1 MASSRSLLHDPEAD
15 ALEGQH
21 IIRRFTDELTG
32 SNDLERS
39 TKAAQAEIDEE
50 ELDNERLRLRSLYE
64 SPESHNNQSRDF
76 IVSEIAKNALLEM
89 VNKFIENEK
98 PSMLQRIG
106 FSHKPAKSKAN
117 NMLLDLV
124 QSDPQELEAIID
136 NLEEAWK
143 QNNGRIYRT
152 FKLLCKTLDDHK
164 AVFSI
169 FPSQNEY
176 TSILCSSI
184 FCFVKAAKN
193 HSEIAETL
201 SNSVH
206 RISEIVARASKN
218 ILIFKTQSIRRKLA
232 DIYAIVFRFHHKTI
246 QWYLS
251 SKLTRVFPSFN
262 ENLKAGFESTEKELD
277 KEIEEL
283 YREAQISQHAMVAIL
298 SGNIERL
305 SAELHYQRM
314 HCEVTDT
321 TAGHR
326 MINLMEASWNGSR
339 FLKRPQQIE
348 TDRHNPL
355 GSELILHAPEMV
367 GNIITR
373 GQARTYSPAIER
385 FIVGDEG
392 PSKFSTGKFWVAED
406 EVLLKLRDWMAERR
420 TTRMLWISS
429 PYEPGA
435 MTSAHASALA
445 VVAAAWQAK
454 APLISHFCQRP
465 RRDELRAG
473 MSVEQVGLM
482 GLVYSLVSQLLQFH
496 QDEAILNTGED
507 TFRMLNGEKQSWDTS
522 LKALEVLLSHMT
534 VLKYCVID
542 GLNELELGDGGQWC
556 QQFLNVLLEH
566 QQAKET
572 AFNILFTTA
581 GQSRILASG
590 VDVRDRH
597 LATRPARELA
607 RWGRKIELE
616 L

>member
-1 MASSRSLLHDPEAD
+1 MASSRSLLRDPELD
-15 ALEGQH
+15 ALEGQRV
-21 IIRRFTDELTG
+21 IRRFTGELAG
-32 SNDLERS
+32 SNELERS

-50 ELDNERLRLRSLYE
+50 ELDNERLRLKSLYE
-64 SPESHNNQSRDF
+64 SSESHNNQSRDF
-76 IVSEIAKNALLEM
+76 VASEIAKNALLQM

-117 NMLLDLV
+117 SILLDLV
-124 QSDPQELEAIID
+124 QSDPKELEATID
-136 NLEEAWK
+136 NLEENWK
-143 QNNGRIYRT
+143 QKNGRIYRT

-184 FCFVKAAKN
+184 SCFVKAAKN

-201 SNSVH
+201 SDSIH
-206 RISEIVARASKN
+206 RISETVARASKN
-218 ILIFKTQSIRRKLA
+218 ILIFKTQPIRQKLA

-251 SKLTRVFPSFN
+251 SKLTRAFLSFN

-305 SAELHYQRM
+305 SAELHQQRM
-314 HCEVTDT
+314 HYEVTDT

-326 MINLMEASWNGSR
+326 MISLMEASWNGSQFSR
-339 FLKRPQQIE
+339 RAHQIE
-348 TDRHNPL
+348 PEKQNPL
-355 GSELILHAPEMV
+355 SSQLTLHAPGTVE
-367 GNIITR
+367 NIITR

-392 PSKFSTGKFWVAED
+392 PSKFSTGQFWVAED
-406 EVLLKLRDWMAERR
+406 EALPKLRDWMAEHG

-429 PYEPGA
+429 PYQLGA

-454 APLISHFCQRP
+454 ASLISHFCQRP
-465 RRDELRAG
+465 RRDELRTG
-473 MSVEQVGLM
+473 MSIEQIGLM
-482 GLVYSLVSQLLQFH
+482 GLVYSLISQLLQFN
-496 QDEAILNTGED
+496 QDKAILNTGED
-507 TFRMLNGEKQSWDTS
+507 TFSMLNGEKQSWDTS
-522 LKALEVLLSHMT
+522 LKALEVLLSHTT

-542 GLNELELGDGGQWC
+542 GLNELELGDGSRWC
-556 QQFLNVLLEH
+556 QEFLNVLLGR

-581 GQSRILASG
+581 GQSRILASR
-590 VDVRDRH
+590 VDVKDRH

-607 RWGRKIELE
+607 RWGRRIELE

>member
-1 MASSRSLLHDPEAD
+1 MASSRLLLRDPEVD

-21 IIRRFTDELTG
+21 IIRRFTDELAG
-32 SNDLERS
+32 SNELQRS
-39 TKAAQAEIDEE
+39 TKAAQAEIDKD
-50 ELDNERLRLRSLYE
+50 ELDNETLRLRSLYE
-64 SPESHNNQSRDF
+64 SPESRSNQSRDF
-76 IVSEIAKNALLEM
+76 IASEIAKNALLQM

-117 NMLLDLV
+117 NMLLDLA
-124 QSDPQELEAIID
+124 QSDPKELEETID
-136 NLEEAWK
+136 SLEESWK
-143 QNNGRIYRT
+143 QKNGRIYRT

-184 FCFVKAAKN
+184 SCFVKAAKN
-193 HSEIAETL
+193 HGEIAETL
-201 SNSVH
+201 SESVH
-206 RISEIVARASKN
+206 RISETVARASKN

-246 QWYLS
+246 QWYLG
-251 SKLTRVFPSFN
+251 SKLTRAFLSFN

-305 SAELHYQRM
+305 SAELHYQRT
-314 HCEVTDT
+314 HYEVTDT

-326 MINLMEASWNGSR
+326 MISLMEASWNGSQFSR
-339 FLKRPQQIE
+339 RAHQIE
-348 TDRHNPL
+348 PDRR
-355 GSELILHAPEMV
+355 GSLSSEPTLHSQDMAE
-367 GNIITR
+367 NIITR
-373 GQARTYSPAIER
+373 GQARAYGPAIKR
-385 FIVGDEG
+385 FIIGDEG
-392 PSKFSTGKFWVAED
+392 LSKFSTGQFWVAED
-406 EVLLKLRDWMAERR
+406 GVLPKLRDWMVEQR

-465 RRDELRAG
+465 RRDELRAD
-473 MSVEQVGLM
+473 MSIEQVGLM
-482 GLVYSLVSQLLQFH
+482 GLVYSLVSQLLQFN

-507 TFRMLNGEKQSWDTS
+507 TFSKLNGEKQSWDTS
-522 LKALEVLLSHMT
+522 LEALEVLLSHTT

-542 GLNELELGDGGQWC
+542 GLNELELGDGNQWC

-566 QQAKET
+566 QQAKE
-572 AFNILFTTA
+572 AGFNVLFTTA
-581 GQSRILASG
+581 GQSRILASR
-590 VDVRDRH
+590 VEVKDRH

-607 RWGRKIELE
+607 RWGRRIELE